1 MAQSEHDLDQ
11 MKQSLNDLRKKYP
24 LLERTTN
31 IGGDQDGSSS
41 ITVGELLRVYPELTN
56 LFIFSLFVREN
67 FSPHWKPKWWFNTT
81 RILLKSLFAKNV
93 FVIILTQ
100 ATTRATMFALS
111 FIFLFGLAFGQ
122 ILPNYTFTEEPATF
136 QSHNFRKI
144 NNITLKYTIG
154 EHSSTK
160 KFGTCNETEV
170 FINDKSYPLEGDF
183 IPSFVVYK
191 DYVRFTFLR
200 YVRADSNE
208 LLGASVFGKQSK
220 QQIGILPYP
229 KLIKNGW
236 YHYTVPCTLPS
247 NFMLGLIPNTRIE
260 NISIRFNYARKIARK
275 VRLPSKVKSC
285 CRETCKIKE
294 LVFLFAIDDGTN
306 TTSVH
311 IIGLRGGAGKDFKKK
326 DVLYFTSFILPVS
339 SNTTLLGTY
348 KIDIV

>member
-1 MAQSEHDLDQ
+1 
-11 MKQSLNDLRKKYP
+11 
-24 LLERTTN
+24 
-31 IGGDQDGSSS
+31 
-41 ITVGELLRVYPELTN
+41 
-56 LFIFSLFVREN
+56 
-67 FSPHWKPKWWFNTT
+67 
-81 RILLKSLFAKNV
+81 
-93 FVIILTQ
+93 
-100 ATTRATMFALS
+100 
-111 FIFLFGLAFGQ
+111 
-122 ILPNYTFTEEPATF
+122 
-136 QSHNFRKI
+136 
-144 NNITLKYTIG
+144 
-154 EHSSTK
+154 
-160 KFGTCNETEV
+160 
-170 FINDKSYPLEGDF
+170 
-183 IPSFVVYK
+183 
-191 DYVRFTFLR
+191 
-200 YVRADSNE
+200 
-208 LLGASVFGKQSK
+208 VFGKQSK